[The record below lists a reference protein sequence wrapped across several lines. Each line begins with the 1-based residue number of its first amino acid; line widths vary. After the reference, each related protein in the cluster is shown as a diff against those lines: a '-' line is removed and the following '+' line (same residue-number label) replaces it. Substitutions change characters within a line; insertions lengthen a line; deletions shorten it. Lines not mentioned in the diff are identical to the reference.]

1 MKILLVEDDESLI
14 TVLTRSLTAHNYV
27 VDAVKDG
34 EAGWNYGS
42 TFEYDLIVMDIQ
54 LPKLDGISLCQRLRG
69 EGFTTPILLLTSQD
83 TSTAK
88 VQGLNAGADDYVVK
102 PFDGAEL
109 IARIRA
115 LLRRSSSNPLPLM
128 MWGDLLLNPS
138 TCEVTYNRQLLMLTT
153 KEYRLLEIL
162 LSDSQHVLSSEEI
175 LDRLWSSEEFPAEAT
190 VRSHIRRLRHKLVE
204 AGAPHDFIA
213 TVHGRGYYLKAPNQ
227 EPEPQSTPQFERTFA
242 RHQDAA
248 IETMSA
254 MNTVPSNLMERAPSP
269 SFESDRPSARHNN
282 HDEQQAQYLELLNE
296 IWLVTKPQSLD
307 QITVFFQVVQGLQA
321 DALTPQLQ
329 AQAHQAAHKL
339 AGTIGTFGLI
349 QAMQLARQLERL
361 LGDSSSLQSQHA
373 PQIEAIAIDLQQEIE
388 NTNSIQSFQLPAEQA
403 DEHLPL
409 LLAIAWDTNFA
420 ESLTNAAKSSGLR
433 IAIAPTLDMAKAWL
447 AAKAIPNCSD
457 RFPHAILLQLPPQLS
472 GNQDSLTWL
481 QMLTRDYPDLPILM
495 MGDRGELS
503 DRLEVVRRGGKLFL
517 EKAIAPEQ
525 AISTVVQLLRGT
537 DPEAETKVMIVDG
550 DRDWLKTLPIALS
563 PWGLKVTTLAEPE
576 QFWTVLQA
584 VIPDVLVLEANMPQI
599 DGFELCQV
607 VRSDPSW
614 WRLPILF
621 LSELSDRQTQYQ
633 AFRVGADDYLCKPIV
648 GVDLANRILT
658 RLRRSKACASFP

>member
-14 TVLTRSLTAHNYV
+14 AVLTRSLTAHNYV

-69 EGFTTPILLLTSQD
+69 EGFTTPILLLTAQD
-83 TSTAK
+83 SSTAK

-115 LLRRSSSNPLPLM
+115 LLRRSSSNPFPLM
-128 MWGDLLLNPS
+128 VWGDLLLNLS
-138 TCEVTYNRQLLMLTT
+138 TCEVSYNGQILMLTS

-213 TVHGRGYYLKAPNQ
+213 TVHGRGYYLKAPKQ
-227 EPEPQSTPQFERTFA
+227 ESTPQGDRTL
-242 RHQDAA
+242 QLDAA
-248 IETMSA
+248 TALTSSRSE
-254 MNTVPSNLMERAPSP
+254 PNLT
-269 SFESDRPSARHNN
+269 PSAQVDRSSVRQNSQ
-282 HDEQQAQYLELLNE
+282 DEQQAQYIELLNE
-296 IWLVTKPQSLD
+296 IWLVTKPQSLSEM
-307 QITVFFQVVQGLQA
+307 TVFFQVVQGLKANLLKVEVQV
-321 DALTPQLQ
+321 Q
-329 AQAHQAAHKL
+329 AQQVAHKL
-339 AGTIGTFGLI
+339 AGTLGTFGLM
-349 QAMQLARQLERL
+349 QAMQLARQLENL
-361 LGDSSSLQSQHA
+361 LGGSSDLRSPLA
-373 PQIEAIAIDLQQEIE
+373 AQIEAIASELQQEIE
-388 NTNSIQSFQLPAEQA
+388 HTNSIENFQLPAAYDEPIAEQ
-403 DEHLPL
+403 PL
-409 LLAIAWDTNFA
+409 LMAIAWDTNFV
-420 ESLTNAAKSSGLR
+420 ESLTKAAQSNGLR
-433 IAIAPTLDMAKAWL
+433 IAIASTLDMARAWL
-447 AAKAIPNCSD
+447 AAKAIPNYSE
-457 RFPHAILLQLPPQLS
+457 RFPHAILLQLPPQPT
-472 GNQDSLTWL
+472 GKQDCLAWL
-481 QMLTRDYPDLPILM
+481 QTLTRNHLDLPILV
-495 MGDRGELS
+495 MGDRDELS
-503 DRLEVVRRGGKLFL
+503 DRLEVVRRGGKIFL
-517 EKAIAPEQ
+517 EKTIAPEQ
-525 AISTVVQLLRGT
+525 AIATVIQLLGGT
-537 DPEAETKVMIVDG
+537 DPESEVRVMIVDG
-550 DRDWLKTLPIALS
+550 DRDWLKTLPMMLS

-584 VIPDVLVLEANMPQI
+584 VMPDVLVLEVNMPQI

-621 LSELSDRQTQYQ
+621 LSTLSDRQTQYQ

-648 GVDLANRILT
+648 GTDLANRILT

>member
-69 EGFTTPILLLTSQD
+69 EGFTTPILLLTSQNS
-83 TSTAK
+83 STAK

-102 PFDGAEL
+102 PFDVAEL

-128 MWGDLLLNPS
+128 AWGDLLLNPS
-138 TCEVTYNRQLLMLTT
+138 TCEVAYNGHPLTLTT

-162 LSDSQHVLSSEEI
+162 LWDSQHVFSTEEI

-190 VRSHIRRLRHKLVE
+190 VRSHIRRLRHKLFD
-204 AGAPHDFIA
+204 AGAPPDFIA

-227 EPEPQSTPQFERTFA
+227 ESAPQF
-242 RHQDAA
+242 
-248 IETMSA
+248 
-254 MNTVPSNLMERAPSP
+254 NLPPSSP
-269 SFESDRPSARHNN
+269 QLDPIDHHSVGQSSRI
-282 HDEQQAQYLELLNE
+282 EQQAKYLELLSE
-296 IWLVTKPQSLD
+296 TWIDTQPKSLD
-307 QITVFFQVVQGLQA
+307 HTTIFLQVVQDLQTN
-321 DALTPQLQ
+321 ALAPQLQ
-329 AQAHQAAHKL
+329 AQAQQTAHKL
-339 AGTIGTFGLI
+339 AGTLGTFGLT
-349 QAMQLARQLERL
+349 QGMQLARQLEHL
-361 LGDSSSLQSQHA
+361 LGGSVALRSQHA
-373 PQIEAIAIDLQQEIE
+373 PQIEAIAIDLQLEIQ
-388 NTNSIQSFQLPAEQA
+388 NTNSIQSFHLPAKYS
-403 DEHLPL
+403 DENLPL

-420 ESLTNAAKSSGLR
+420 QSLTKAAKGSGLR
-433 IAIAPTLDMAKAWL
+433 IAIAPTLDLARTWL
-447 AAKAIPNCSD
+447 TTQAIPDCPD
-457 RFPHAILLQLPPQLS
+457 RFPQAILLQISTPES
-472 GNQDSLTWL
+472 SDRASATETLTWL
-481 QMLTRDYPDLPILM
+481 QTLTRNYPDLPILVV
-495 MGDRGELS
+495 GDRGELS
-503 DRLEVVRRGGKLFL
+503 DRLEIVRRGGKLFL
-517 EKAIAPEQ
+517 EKTIAPEQ
-525 AISTVVQLLRGT
+525 AIDTVIQLLRGT
-537 DPEAETKVMIVDG
+537 NTDVETKVMIVDN
-550 DRDWLKTLPIALS
+550 DRDWLKTLPMMLS

-584 VIPDVLVLEANMPQI
+584 VMPDVLVLEVNMPQI

-621 LSELSDRQTQYQ
+621 LSALSDRQTQYQ
-633 AFRVGADDYLCKPIV
+633 AFRVGADDYLCKPIM

-658 RLRRSKACASFP
+658 RLRRSKARASFL